1 MAIIKKP
8 TPSEMALARLRAI
21 YLQAEQ
27 DIIREITRKRDL
39 GLVDYGEVASLQRVQ
54 GILQN
59 MNTKAEEYVP
69 KMVET
74 YFYTAE
80 QQASAPAGYANAL
93 TLTSTQTDIAETL
106 VGNLLADI
114 TEASQTAYESAE
126 EYLRIG
132 RQEAGL
138 IRQTTLELLTQGEA
152 SGKGWRTVQ
161 NQMAAELNAKGVTA
175 FVDKAGRKWSLESYC
190 SMATRTTGRQAQVAA
205 ALTSDDWDLWQI
217 SKIGSTC
224 PLCSVYEG
232 RVYSKSG
239 TDPDYPPLA
248 MAFGKIDP
256 AGSNDLS
263 NTWLN
268 IHPNCLVPGG
278 FVLAEGLMSE
288 SRRLY
293 RGEVVTLETSRGN
306 KITVTPNHPV
316 LTNRG
321 FVAAGMIK
329 ESDKVIETRRK
340 YRRFLGKAPNDI
352 YTPSIVDEVFHA
364 RLKSISSA
372 THTVKGSAV
381 QFHGDGGS
389 DSEVSVILADRFGIN
404 IVNILRGEPG
414 GKSFFPSAHSRGISL
429 FAKGTLFKIVKRTLH
444 ALYCGMRGLRFVLA
458 RERVTVNGEQLS
470 DLRHGTSASPGNLC
484 VGKTFIVKLQKV
496 CKLLFVGFT
505 KGVGHIAKLFAT
517 SCAATPKTKNH
528 LGVMNMLKRNSE
540 FLSYLP
546 SGETLLKKRLERLW
560 IDNCIVESTVVHVS
574 TSYYDGYVYN
584 LETEANFY
592 VYNSIVTHN
601 CLHSLV
607 RYTTAG
613 KSDKQIQAEK
623 DFSSFEKRPADV
635 DYRTK
640 KQIEAYRKKEADR
653 ARYRA
658 DVKQFEKYKAA
669 GVEGMP
675 VRFETFEKHK
685 LAGDDVYKG
694 WESKFRGLNSQAK
707 RIENAV
713 ESGIMKVQAGGS
725 SSISASAVRIPN
737 KVERARVI
745 NEAINADKPIYAE
758 NLRVAYLA
766 NGIKPRDGLYDVV
779 LHGSPHYTEYE
790 DLYRLDNET
799 LSYIISGRK
808 DWKGSDIRLISC
820 STGYKDKYGNC
831 VAQYLANQ
839 LGVNVYAPIDTVF
852 IERGA
857 LTVGREG
864 LTEQEGFIKFTPKR
878 R

>member
-21 YLQAEQ
+21 YLKAEQ

-114 TEASQTAYESAE
+114 TEASKTAYESAE

-268 IHPNCLVPGG
+268 IHPNCL
-278 FVLAEGLMSE
+278 
-288 SRRLY
+288 
-293 RGEVVTLETSRGN
+293 
-306 KITVTPNHPV
+306 
-316 LTNRG
+316 
-321 FVAAGMIK
+321 
-329 ESDKVIETRRK
+329 
-340 YRRFLGKAPNDI
+340 
-352 YTPSIVDEVFHA
+352 
-364 RLKSISSA
+364 
-372 THTVKGSAV
+372 
-381 QFHGDGGS
+381 
-389 DSEVSVILADRFGIN
+389 
-404 IVNILRGEPG
+404 
-414 GKSFFPSAHSRGISL
+414 
-429 FAKGTLFKIVKRTLH
+429 
-444 ALYCGMRGLRFVLA
+444 
-458 RERVTVNGEQLS
+458 
-470 DLRHGTSASPGNLC
+470 
-484 VGKTFIVKLQKV
+484 
-496 CKLLFVGFT
+496 
-505 KGVGHIAKLFAT
+505 
-517 SCAATPKTKNH
+517 
-528 LGVMNMLKRNSE
+528 
-540 FLSYLP
+540 
-546 SGETLLKKRLERLW
+546 
-560 IDNCIVESTVVHVS
+560 
-574 TSYYDGYVYN
+574 
-584 LETEANFY
+584 
-592 VYNSIVTHN
+592 
-601 CLHSLV
+601 HSLV

-685 LAGDDVYKG
+685 RAGDDVYKG

-707 RIENAV
+707 RIENELKGGIITSKGISGAV
-713 ESGIMKVQAGGS
+713 SGALNPLGDK
-725 SSISASAVRIPN
+725 
-737 KVERARVI
+737 
-745 NEAINADKPIYAE
+745 ADKHAKRYYNEIRKRTSDVKAISKTTGLSEETVQSIKNYVFIDEHDLGDGIISRFMPDYMMAE
-758 NLRVAYLA
+758 SWRRL
-766 NGIKPRDGLYDVV
+766 IE
-779 LHGSPHYTEYE
+779 GSPVPH
-790 DLYRLDNET
+790 DLT
-799 LSYIISGRK
+799 LLNHEMLEQK
-808 DWKGSDIRLISC
+808 LI
-820 STGYKDKYGNC
+820 T
-831 VAQYLANQ
+831 
-839 LGVNVYAPIDTVF
+839 
-852 IERGA
+852 
-857 LTVGREG
+857 EG
-864 LTEQEGFIKFTPKR
+864 LSQAEAHKVASQTFNYGKEASEYYGKIKKYR
-878 R
+878 KE

>member
-21 YLQAEQ
+21 YLKAEQ

-114 TEASQTAYESAE
+114 TEASKTAYESAE

-175 FVDKAGRKWSLESYC
+175 FVDKAGRRWSLESYC

-268 IHPNCLVPGG
+268 IHPNCL
-278 FVLAEGLMSE
+278 
-288 SRRLY
+288 
-293 RGEVVTLETSRGN
+293 
-306 KITVTPNHPV
+306 
-316 LTNRG
+316 
-321 FVAAGMIK
+321 
-329 ESDKVIETRRK
+329 
-340 YRRFLGKAPNDI
+340 
-352 YTPSIVDEVFHA
+352 
-364 RLKSISSA
+364 
-372 THTVKGSAV
+372 
-381 QFHGDGGS
+381 
-389 DSEVSVILADRFGIN
+389 
-404 IVNILRGEPG
+404 
-414 GKSFFPSAHSRGISL
+414 
-429 FAKGTLFKIVKRTLH
+429 
-444 ALYCGMRGLRFVLA
+444 
-458 RERVTVNGEQLS
+458 
-470 DLRHGTSASPGNLC
+470 
-484 VGKTFIVKLQKV
+484 
-496 CKLLFVGFT
+496 
-505 KGVGHIAKLFAT
+505 
-517 SCAATPKTKNH
+517 
-528 LGVMNMLKRNSE
+528 
-540 FLSYLP
+540 
-546 SGETLLKKRLERLW
+546 
-560 IDNCIVESTVVHVS
+560 
-574 TSYYDGYVYN
+574 
-584 LETEANFY
+584 
-592 VYNSIVTHN
+592 
-601 CLHSLV
+601 HSLV

-635 DYRTK
+635 DYRSK
-640 KQIEAYRKKEADR
+640 KQIEAYRNKEAER

>member
-21 YLQAEQ
+21 YLKAEQ

-59 MNTKAEEYVP
+59 MNTEAEEYVP

-80 QQASAPAGYANAL
+80 QQASASAGYANAL

-114 TEASQTAYESAE
+114 TEASQTAYATAE

-138 IRQTTLELLTQGEA
+138 IRQTTLELVTQGEA

-161 NQMAAELNAKGVTA
+161 NQLAAELNAKGVTA

-190 SMATRTTGRQAQVAA
+190 SMATRTTGRQAQIAA

-239 TDPDYPPLA
+239 TDPDYPPLS

-268 IHPNCLVPGG
+268 IHP
-278 FVLAEGLMSE
+278 
-288 SRRLY
+288 
-293 RGEVVTLETSRGN
+293 
-306 KITVTPNHPV
+306 
-316 LTNRG
+316 
-321 FVAAGMIK
+321 
-329 ESDKVIETRRK
+329 
-340 YRRFLGKAPNDI
+340 
-352 YTPSIVDEVFHA
+352 
-364 RLKSISSA
+364 
-372 THTVKGSAV
+372 
-381 QFHGDGGS
+381 
-389 DSEVSVILADRFGIN
+389 
-404 IVNILRGEPG
+404 
-414 GKSFFPSAHSRGISL
+414 
-429 FAKGTLFKIVKRTLH
+429 
-444 ALYCGMRGLRFVLA
+444 
-458 RERVTVNGEQLS
+458 
-470 DLRHGTSASPGNLC
+470 
-484 VGKTFIVKLQKV
+484 
-496 CKLLFVGFT
+496 
-505 KGVGHIAKLFAT
+505 
-517 SCAATPKTKNH
+517 
-528 LGVMNMLKRNSE
+528 
-540 FLSYLP
+540 
-546 SGETLLKKRLERLW
+546 
-560 IDNCIVESTVVHVS
+560 
-574 TSYYDGYVYN
+574 
-584 LETEANFY
+584 
-592 VYNSIVTHN
+592 N

-623 DFSSFEKRPADV
+623 DFSSFEKRPAEV

-685 LAGDDVYKG
+685 RAGDDVYKG

-725 SSISASAVRIPN
+725 SSISASAVRIPD

>member
-21 YLQAEQ
+21 YLKAEQ

-54 GILQN
+54 GILRN
-59 MNTKAEEYVP
+59 MNMQAEEYVP

-93 TLTSTQTDIAETL
+93 TLTSTQTNIAETL

-114 TEASQTAYESAE
+114 TEASETAYTSAE

-138 IRQTTLELLTQGEA
+138 IRQTTLELVTQGEA

-161 NQMAAELNAKGVTA
+161 NQLAAELNAKGVTA

-190 SMATRTTGRQAQVAA
+190 SMATRTTGRQAEVAA

-239 TDPDYPPLA
+239 MDPDYPPLS

-268 IHPNCLVPGG
+268 IHP
-278 FVLAEGLMSE
+278 
-288 SRRLY
+288 
-293 RGEVVTLETSRGN
+293 
-306 KITVTPNHPV
+306 
-316 LTNRG
+316 
-321 FVAAGMIK
+321 
-329 ESDKVIETRRK
+329 
-340 YRRFLGKAPNDI
+340 
-352 YTPSIVDEVFHA
+352 
-364 RLKSISSA
+364 
-372 THTVKGSAV
+372 
-381 QFHGDGGS
+381 
-389 DSEVSVILADRFGIN
+389 
-404 IVNILRGEPG
+404 
-414 GKSFFPSAHSRGISL
+414 
-429 FAKGTLFKIVKRTLH
+429 
-444 ALYCGMRGLRFVLA
+444 
-458 RERVTVNGEQLS
+458 
-470 DLRHGTSASPGNLC
+470 
-484 VGKTFIVKLQKV
+484 
-496 CKLLFVGFT
+496 
-505 KGVGHIAKLFAT
+505 
-517 SCAATPKTKNH
+517 
-528 LGVMNMLKRNSE
+528 
-540 FLSYLP
+540 
-546 SGETLLKKRLERLW
+546 
-560 IDNCIVESTVVHVS
+560 
-574 TSYYDGYVYN
+574 
-584 LETEANFY
+584 
-592 VYNSIVTHN
+592 N

-685 LAGDDVYKG
+685 RAGDDVYKG

-713 ESGIMKVQAGGS
+713 ESGIIKTQAGGS
-725 SSISASAVRIPN
+725 LSVRAAVTKIPN
-737 KVERARVI
+737 RVVRAQVI
-745 NEAINADKPIYAE
+745 NEAIRMDKPFYSE
-758 NLRVAYLA
+758 DLKNAYYLQ
-766 NGIKPRDGLYDVV
+766 GVKPKDGCYDVM
-779 LHGSPHYTEYE
+779 LHGTPRYAIYE
-790 DLYRLDNET
+790 DKYLIDSET
-799 LSYIISGRK
+799 MAYIISGRR

-820 STGYKDKYGNC
+820 STGREDKYGNC
-831 VAQYLANQ
+831 FAKKLAKH
-839 LGVNVYAPIDTVF
+839 LKVNVYAPIDDVY
-852 IERGA
+852 IKNGE
-857 LTVGREG
+857 LLVGDDQIPEA
-864 LTEQEGFIKFTPKR
+864 EGFKWFTP
-878 R
+878 

>member
-21 YLQAEQ
+21 YLKAEQ

-54 GILQN
+54 GILRN

-190 SMATRTTGRQAQVAA
+190 SMATRTTGRQAEVAA

-268 IHPNCLVPGG
+268 IHPNCL
-278 FVLAEGLMSE
+278 
-288 SRRLY
+288 
-293 RGEVVTLETSRGN
+293 
-306 KITVTPNHPV
+306 
-316 LTNRG
+316 
-321 FVAAGMIK
+321 
-329 ESDKVIETRRK
+329 
-340 YRRFLGKAPNDI
+340 
-352 YTPSIVDEVFHA
+352 
-364 RLKSISSA
+364 
-372 THTVKGSAV
+372 
-381 QFHGDGGS
+381 
-389 DSEVSVILADRFGIN
+389 
-404 IVNILRGEPG
+404 
-414 GKSFFPSAHSRGISL
+414 
-429 FAKGTLFKIVKRTLH
+429 
-444 ALYCGMRGLRFVLA
+444 
-458 RERVTVNGEQLS
+458 
-470 DLRHGTSASPGNLC
+470 
-484 VGKTFIVKLQKV
+484 
-496 CKLLFVGFT
+496 
-505 KGVGHIAKLFAT
+505 
-517 SCAATPKTKNH
+517 
-528 LGVMNMLKRNSE
+528 
-540 FLSYLP
+540 
-546 SGETLLKKRLERLW
+546 
-560 IDNCIVESTVVHVS
+560 
-574 TSYYDGYVYN
+574 
-584 LETEANFY
+584 
-592 VYNSIVTHN
+592 
-601 CLHSLV
+601 HSLV

-640 KQIEAYRKKEADR
+640 KQIEAYRKKESDR

-685 LAGDDVYKG
+685 RAGDDVYKG

>member
-1 MAIIKKP
+1 MADNIIKKP
-8 TPSEMALARLRAI
+8 TPQEMAAAKLREI
-21 YLQAEQ
+21 YVRAERE
-27 DIIREITRKRDL
+27 IIREITRKRDL
-39 GLVDYGEVASLQRVQ
+39 GLVDYEDVASLKRVQ
-54 GILQN
+54 ESLKR
-59 MNTKAEEYVP
+59 MTAEADVYIP
-69 KMVET
+69 KMIES

-80 QQASAPAGYANAL
+80 QIASAAGGYSNAMSL
-93 TLTSTQTDIAETL
+93 TVAQTAIAEQL
-106 VGNLLADI
+106 VNNLTADI
-114 TEASQTAYESAE
+114 DEAAETAFKSAE
-126 EYLRIG
+126 NYIRIG
-132 RQEAGL
+132 REKTDIFRSLALELTANKEAGVVT
-138 IRQTTLELLTQGEA
+138 RQGIT
-152 SGKGWRTVQ
+152 S
-161 NQMAAELNAKGVTA
+161 QMAAELNAKGITA
-175 FVDKAGRKWSLESYC
+175 FVDKAGREWSLESYC

-205 ALTSDDWDLWQI
+205 ALTADDWDLWEI
-217 SKIGSTC
+217 VKIGSTC
-224 PLCSVYEG
+224 PLCSAYEG

-268 IHPNCLVPGG
+268 MHP
-278 FVLAEGLMSE
+278 
-288 SRRLY
+288 
-293 RGEVVTLETSRGN
+293 
-306 KITVTPNHPV
+306 
-316 LTNRG
+316 
-321 FVAAGMIK
+321 
-329 ESDKVIETRRK
+329 
-340 YRRFLGKAPNDI
+340 
-352 YTPSIVDEVFHA
+352 
-364 RLKSISSA
+364 
-372 THTVKGSAV
+372 
-381 QFHGDGGS
+381 
-389 DSEVSVILADRFGIN
+389 
-404 IVNILRGEPG
+404 
-414 GKSFFPSAHSRGISL
+414 
-429 FAKGTLFKIVKRTLH
+429 
-444 ALYCGMRGLRFVLA
+444 
-458 RERVTVNGEQLS
+458 
-470 DLRHGTSASPGNLC
+470 
-484 VGKTFIVKLQKV
+484 
-496 CKLLFVGFT
+496 
-505 KGVGHIAKLFAT
+505 
-517 SCAATPKTKNH
+517 
-528 LGVMNMLKRNSE
+528 
-540 FLSYLP
+540 
-546 SGETLLKKRLERLW
+546 
-560 IDNCIVESTVVHVS
+560 
-574 TSYYDGYVYN
+574 
-584 LETEANFY
+584 
-592 VYNSIVTHN
+592 N

-613 KSDKQIQAEK
+613 KSEKQIERMK
-623 DFSSFEKRPADV
+623 EFSSFENRPANV
-635 DYRTK
+635 DYRSK
-640 KQIEAYRKKEADR
+640 KQIEAYRNKEAER

-669 GVEGMP
+669 GVENMP

-713 ESGIMKVQAGGS
+713 ESGIIKTQAGGS

-758 NLRVAYLA
+758 NLRVAYSA
-766 NGIKPRDGLYDVV
+766 NSIKPRDGLYDVV

-820 STGYKDKYGNC
+820 STGYKDKFGNC
-831 VAQYLANQ
+831 VAQYLANH